1 MVPRPRTLSCPLAVS
16 RLCLLRDR
24 EKSLQRCLDPHH
36 IFITH
41 VRARRSMAHTRKGGE
56 GGEAEGWGGAM
67 EDNVAFQFSLG
78 PAKTAVVLTITEEV
92 NARV

>member
-1 MVPRPRTLSCPLAVS
+1 MLPS
-16 RLCLLRDR
+16 RL
-24 EKSLQRCLDPHH
+24 SL
-36 IFITH
+36 
-41 VRARRSMAHTRKGGE
+41 HTPALVDGSHTLKGGE

-92 NARV
+92 NARVHQQRWRWFGGGTPGVIVVSK